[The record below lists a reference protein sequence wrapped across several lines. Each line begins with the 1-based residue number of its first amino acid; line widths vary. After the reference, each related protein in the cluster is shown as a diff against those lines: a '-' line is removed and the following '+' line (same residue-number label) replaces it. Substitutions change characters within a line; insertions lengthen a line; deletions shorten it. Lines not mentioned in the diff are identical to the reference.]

1 MAPIPTDGGPEMK
14 LCYVRLGL
22 REPAA
27 AAAFASDILGLQPVP
42 NDLGCHLFRS
52 DQRAHTLCLSD
63 DSEPVVIGIELLT
76 DELEPI
82 GDAIRA
88 AGFEVKVASDDN
100 CHRRAVRQALLVKDA
115 SGNAIDLVS
124 RPSVSG
130 RRYFTQP
137 RCRCDRVAG
146 CWATQPQRGGGSE
159 AVDGDPR
166 RPRERL
172 GWRRGLHQ
180 ARRKASSHR
189 AVPVRPRRA
198 GLCRLR
204 GRELRRDHAEP
215 LFRPGAA
222 DQDTARPRP
231 RAGFRPDVRADRG
244 AEGQLF
250 SYGYGMNDITARH
263 RCRQFSPV
271 PLSLCEWGSDGSEI
285 PEFRRLVG

>member
-88 AGFEVKVASDDN
+88 AGFEVKVASDDD
-100 CHRRAVRQALLVKDA
+100 CHRRAVRQALLVRDA

-130 RRYFTQP
+130 RRYFPSRDAGVTGLQDVGL
-137 RCRCDRVAG
+137 RSRNVAEDLKLWTAILGARVSDWAG
-146 CWATQPQRGGGSE
+146 E
-159 AVDGDPR
+159 AAYIKLD
-166 RPRERL
+166 EK
-172 GWRRGLHQ
+172 H
-180 ARRKASSHR
+180 HR
-189 AVPVRPRRA
+189 IVLYPSDRA
-198 GLCRLR
+198 GLVYVGYAVESLDAIMQNHYFAQERQIKILHGP
-204 GRELRRDHAEP
+204 GREPASGQVFVRL
-215 LFRPGAA
+215 
-222 DQDTARPRP
+222 
-231 RAGFRPDVRADRG
+231 AGP
-244 AEGQLF
+244 EGHVF

-271 PLSLCEWGSDGSEI
+271 PSSLCEWGSDGSEI